1 MSVSNGL
8 TLRTTNGV
16 QTFRFFVALP
26 VYRGSSTTVEDRRE
40 NLSGVIGGVFK
51 TATVMDTILSTVALP
66 HDVDLYLFP
75 SGGGPIY
82 SPLMSGSRRGRR
94 ALGTAIAAGRQ
105 SRVTLEERNK
115 SG

>member
-75 SGGGPIY
+75 SGVGPIY
-82 SPLMSGSRRGRR
+82 SPLMSGVATRPKRPWNRDRGGPSKPRHPGR
-94 ALGTAIAAGRQ
+94 AQ
-105 SRVTLEERNK
+105 
-115 SG
+115 